1 MFDIPAALAVL
12 AVVAAGMRNW
22 GALAVAGALFT
33 NWLLCAIFSHVA
45 GDVTNWVALAA
56 IDYTTAVI
64 IAVASARRWALTV
77 VGLYALMLLA
87 HVTFSMHETVGLA
100 VSRRSYFDIL
110 TVLAWLQLAVT
121 GGWIAVDYRKGVH
134 KRRGTDRS
142 VSVAGFRR
150 GPHGGETP

>member
-1 MFDIPAALAVL
+1 MYDIPAALAVL
-12 AVVAAGMRNW
+12 AISAAGMRNR
-22 GALAVAGALFT
+22 GALAVSGALFT

-64 IAVASARRWALTV
+64 IAVASTRRWALTV

-87 HVTFSMHETVGLA
+87 HVTFSMHETVGLV

-110 TVLAWLQLAVT
+110 TGLAWLQLAVT

-134 KRRGTDRS
+134 QRRRIDRS
-142 VSVAGFRR
+142 VSVAGLRR
-150 GPHGGETP
+150 GPHDGEAP

>member
-22 GALAVAGALFT
+22 GALAVAGALFS

-56 IDYTTAVI
+56 IDYTTAVV
-64 IAVASARRWALTV
+64 IAVTSTRRWALTV

-87 HVTFSMHETVGLA
+87 HVTFSMHETIGLS
-100 VSRRSYFDIL
+100 VSRRAYFDIL
-110 TVLAWLQLAVT
+110 TVLAWLQLAIT

-134 KRRGTDRS
+134 QRRGTDRS
-142 VSVAGFRR
+142 VSVAGLR
-150 GPHGGETP
+150 HGSHDGEAT

>member
-1 MFDIPAALAVL
+1 MYDIPAVLAVL
-12 AVVAAGMRNW
+12 AIFAAGVRNW
-22 GALAVAGALFT
+22 GALAVAGALFS

-56 IDYTTAVI
+56 IDYTTAVV
-64 IAVASARRWALTV
+64 IAVATTRRWALTV

-87 HVTFSMHETVGLA
+87 HVTFSMHETIGLS

-110 TVLAWLQLAVT
+110 TVLAWLQLAIT
-121 GGWIAVDYRKGVH
+121 GGRIAVDYRKGVH
-134 KRRGTDRS
+134 QRRSTDRG

-150 GPHGGETP
+150 GSHDGETP